1 MPKDI
6 KRGEKRGFLGGYMT
20 KRTDLPSRSSATPGI
35 FTRRHFLIAT
45 GAGATSLAMPHVVS
59 SAFAQA
65 TAAPTVDAA
74 KAEGPMVVWHG
85 DQEAD
90 VVEFLKDF
98 SQKTGVPAVQ
108 QRLLPGAAL
117 PKLEIEFRTGQTS
130 GDVYITSDSGI
141 MEQLRL

>member
-1 MPKDI
+1 
-6 KRGEKRGFLGGYMT
+6 MT
-20 KRTDLPSRSSATPGI
+20 KRTDLPFRSSAQPGI
-35 FTRRHFLIAT
+35 LTRRRLLMAT
-45 GAGATSLAMPHVVS
+45 GAGAVTLAMPHIVS
-59 SAFAQA
+59 SAYAQA

-74 KAEGPMVVWHG
+74 KAEGPLVVWHG

-98 SQKTGVPAVQ
+98 PQKTGVPAIQ

-130 GDVYITSDSGI
+130 GDVYLTS
-141 MEQLRL
+141 